1 MDGLR
6 HFDAQGS
13 CYFSFF
19 YHYDFKIHH
28 VFYYFNH
35 CTAIKSKDNENIINI
50 IILIVFLHFT
60 QSVDHARI
68 CP

>member
-1 MDGLR
+1 MHRAAAIFL
-6 HFDAQGS
+6 
-13 CYFSFF
+13 SFNIMILKF
-19 YHYDFKIHH
+19 IMF
-28 VFYYFNH
+28 FYYFNH